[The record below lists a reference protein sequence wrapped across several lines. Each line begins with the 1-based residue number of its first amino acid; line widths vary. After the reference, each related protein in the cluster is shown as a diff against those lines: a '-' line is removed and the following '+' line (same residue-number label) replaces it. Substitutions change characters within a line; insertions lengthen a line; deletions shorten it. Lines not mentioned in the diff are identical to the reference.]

1 MKHLSILRTLI
12 RYWRMAHDPRTP
24 PIVRYLIYGGLVYSI
39 SPVDLLP
46 DWIPVLGLL
55 DDAAI
60 LPGIIAAAMILIPQ
74 EVKESED
81 RKAEKGIARKQV
93 EGMAERPEHEKPKP
107 ETEARLKAIEEKS
120 GQAPT

>member
-1 MKHLSILRTLI
+1 MKYISVLRTLI

-24 PIVRYLIYGGLVYSI
+24 PIVRYLIYGGIAYSL

-46 DWIPVLGLL
+46 DWIPGIGLL

-60 LPGIIAAAMILIPQ
+60 LPGIIAASMILIPQ

-81 RKAEKGIARKQV
+81 RKAEKGIAKKQV
-93 EGMAERPEHEKPKP
+93 EAMAERPEHEKPKP
-107 ETEARLKAIEEKS
+107 ETEAKIQAIQEKKS
-120 GQAPT
+120 LGL

>member
-1 MKHLSILRTLI
+1 MKHISILRTII

-24 PIVRYLIYGGLVYSI
+24 PLVRYMIYGGIVYTL

-46 DWIPVLGLL
+46 DWIPGLGLL

-60 LPGIIAAAMILIPQ
+60 LPGIIAAAMIMIPQ

-81 RKAEKGIARKQV
+81 KKAEQGIAKKQV
-93 EGMAERPEHEKPKP
+93 EAMAERPEHEKEKP
-107 ETEARLKAIEEKS
+107 ETEARIKAIEEKS
-120 GQAPT
+120 SQ